1 MYSHE
6 YEGWN
11 FISLILIVLLNWGQ
25 SGTKKAIKS
34 ALAGIRMAA
43 LGYWTLGAKR
53 YLDGDKLISHE
64 RYDFAKFMH
73 FLTFHTGD
81 NLIRNVY
88 TFQHFIW
95 DM

>member
-1 MYSHE
+1 
-6 YEGWN
+6 
-11 FISLILIVLLNWGQ
+11 
-25 SGTKKAIKS
+25 
-34 ALAGIRMAA
+34 MAA

-88 TFQHFIW
+88 TFQHFI
-95 DM
+95 